1 MRRKSAE
8 TRQCIIDA
16 AYTLFYQS
24 GFMRTG
30 VDAVADAAG
39 ITKRTLYQ
47 HFRSKDDLIAAVL
60 ERQHQMALQ
69 RIRKWAD
76 QISGKPDQ
84 MLMTLFE
91 KLAQWAAGTEWKG
104 SGFTRAAVEFADLP
118 GHPARR
124 AARRHKQKVEM
135 HLAEKLAAQ
144 GLDAA
149 TQVAREVLL
158 LIEGCQS
165 LVLIHGNLDYIDA
178 ARHAALILVKNHQ
191 STPGEEV
198 SASAIGKSVLRGKAL
213 AQEQGLKP
221 E

>member
-1 MRRKSAE
+1 MRKKSAE
-8 TRQCIIDA
+8 TRQRIIDA
-16 AYTLFYQS
+16 AYALFYQS

-60 ERQHQMALQ
+60 ARQHQMALQ

-84 MLMTLFE
+84 MLITLFE
-91 KLAQWAAGTEWKG
+91 KLAQWAAGSEWKG

-118 GHPARR
+118 GHPARK
-124 AARRHKQKVEM
+124 AARRHKEKVEM

-149 TQVAREVLL
+149 AQVAREVLL

-165 LVLIHGNLDYIDA
+165 LALIHGNLDYIDA
-178 ARHAALILVKNHQ
+178 ARHAALVLVKNYQ
-191 STPGEEV
+191 STYRENV
-198 SASAIGKSVLRGKAL
+198 
-213 AQEQGLKP
+213 
-221 E
+221 

>member
-8 TRQCIIDA
+8 TRQRIIDA

-84 MLMTLFE
+84 MLMTLFG
-91 KLAQWAAGTEWKG
+91 KLAQWAAEKEWKG

-118 GHPARR
+118 GHPARK

-135 HLAEKLAAQ
+135 HLAEKFAAQ

-149 TQVAREVLL
+149 TQVARQVLL

-178 ARHAALILVKNHQ
+178 ARQAALILVKNHQ

-198 SASAIGKSVLRGKAL
+198 SSTAISKSVMRGKAL
-213 AQEQGLKP
+213 ANERGFEL

>member
-8 TRQCIIDA
+8 TRQRIIDA

-60 ERQHQMALQ
+60 ECQHQMALQ

-76 QISGKPDQ
+76 QISGNLDQ
-84 MLMTLFE
+84 MLITLFG

-104 SGFTRAAVEFADLP
+104 SGFTRAAMEFADLP
-118 GHPARR
+118 GHPARK
-124 AARRHKQKVEM
+124 AARRHKDEVEV
-135 HLAEKLAAQ
+135 HLAKKFAAQ

-149 TQVAREVLL
+149 AQVAREVLL

-178 ARHAALILVKNHQ
+178 ARRAALVLVKNHQ
-191 STPGEEV
+191 WAPGENV
-198 SASAIGKSVLRGKAL
+198 
-213 AQEQGLKP
+213 
-221 E
+221 